1 MWGGGSG
8 GVGRKSGQEVFTC
21 LIPEPEAF
29 ELPGAGRCA
38 EPTPPISLLS
48 LWQLFGTPFK
58 CWGGADLS
66 EVL

>member
-1 MWGGGSG
+1 M
-8 GVGRKSGQEVFTC
+8 SGQEVFTC